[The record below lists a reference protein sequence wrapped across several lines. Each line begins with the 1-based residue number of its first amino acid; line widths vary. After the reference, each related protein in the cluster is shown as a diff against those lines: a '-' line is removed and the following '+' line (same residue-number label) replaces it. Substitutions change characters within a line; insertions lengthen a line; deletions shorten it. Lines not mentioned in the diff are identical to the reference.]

1 MVSTSA
7 SLTIIILSMIHIC
20 LILGEYA
27 RAFRQKPVEPMVS
40 LLMGLCFLQL
50 ACQKFQFGRNGS
62 IVQVRDALTLVTSCY
77 YAY

>member
-1 MVSTSA
+1 MASTSA
-7 SLTIIILSMIHIC
+7 SLSVIMSMIHIC

-62 IVQVRDALTLVTSCY
+62 IVQVRDALTLVTSCH